1 VEIVVHITTDK
12 DGNLDPVASVERA
25 DTLTTT
31 LLGELLGDGYCSRIP
46 SLRSGH
52 LDGPV
57 LSW

>member
-46 SLRSGH
+46 SLRSGTST
-52 LDGPV
+52 V
-57 LSW
+57 LC